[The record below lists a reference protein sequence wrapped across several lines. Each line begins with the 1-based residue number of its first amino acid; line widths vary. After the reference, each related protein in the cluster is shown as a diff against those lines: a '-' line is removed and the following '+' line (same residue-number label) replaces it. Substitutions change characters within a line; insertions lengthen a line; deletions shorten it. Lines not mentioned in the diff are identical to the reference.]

1 MCNKVYPVFEEAQMC
16 ERLCRAGRPGR
27 TEADVVRALMN
38 SRLSAASAAFSEEM
52 ASEQRKAATRF
63 AAELE
68 RKLAERERE
77 VIARERAQHE
87 DTHRTV
93 RREHASESEDQH
105 LPHLWIGGRRALIG
119 VVEKENRTSVLHRRG
134 GARVSNEQGLVVPYT
149 PSGVRAA
156 PRFVHE
162 RGALGSERD
171 EKIDGDAPHAK
182 HHPHR
187 VVPLLLLLPTLH
199 STLRFLPLIKD
210 GDVLVTSTVFQ
221 HVRVELP
228 VPQRIGELIVLL
240 LETIHS
246 FDETVPQ
253 PEAEARAAVVKGAG
267 EHAHELVIVRCA
279 VCLLRGVVV
288 LEAFADFGESLLL
301 QCLIIRGHGAVVPHK
316 LCLFPLP
323 AV

>member
-1 MCNKVYPVFEEAQMC
+1 MRIKITARRSASVNTNENSRSTRRAFVNHQGWSDLDVEVLL
-16 ERLCRAGRPGR
+16 ERPDA
-27 TEADVVRALMN
+27 VRAKVV
-38 SRLSAASAAFSEEM
+38 A
-52 ASEQRKAATRF
+52 QRT
-63 AAELE
+63 L
-68 RKLAERERE
+68 
-77 VIARERAQHE
+77 
-87 DTHRTV
+87 RTLRHLV
-93 RREHASESEDQH
+93 HQH

-156 PRFVHE
+156 PRSVHE

-301 QCLIIRGHGAVVPHK
+301 QCLNIRGHGAVVPHK